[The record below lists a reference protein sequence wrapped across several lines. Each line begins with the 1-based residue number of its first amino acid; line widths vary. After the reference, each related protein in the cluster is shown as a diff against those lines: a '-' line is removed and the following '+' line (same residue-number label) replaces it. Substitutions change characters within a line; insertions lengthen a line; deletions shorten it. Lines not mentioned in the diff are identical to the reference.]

1 MPLNYDLKKNQYL
14 NTLRERL
21 THPKLRVIQSKMT
34 LDTPVSTKNTYDCP
48 VCLKHCGRILSN
60 QKNKIPKLL
69 PSKYMILLIK
79 ITKIHKLIRDHPKND
94 YTKIKVCYK

>member
-34 LDTPVSTKNTYDCP
+34 LDTPVSTKEY
-48 VCLKHCGRILSN
+48 I
-60 QKNKIPKLL
+60 
-69 PSKYMILLIK
+69 
-79 ITKIHKLIRDHPKND
+79 
-94 YTKIKVCYK
+94 